1 MVALWPFL
9 IWRGFA
15 AGLDIQRATLQR
27 ATLQRGVLQRAT
39 LQRVTLQRATLQR
52 GTLQRATLQRGT
64 LQRGVLDGM
73 KACGMG
79 MRCSEGFYG
88 CSVAIFDLA

>member
-1 MVALWPFL
+1 MAVFDLAWFCCRFGHPAGYPPAVASSSS
-9 IWRGFA
+9 G
-15 AGLDIQRATLQR
+15 
-27 ATLQRGVLQRAT
+27 
-39 LQRVTLQRATLQR
+39 
-52 GTLQRATLQRGT
+52 
-64 LQRGVLDGM
+64 GVLDGM

>member
-1 MVALWPFL
+1 MAVFDLAWFCCRFGHP
-9 IWRGFA
+9 A
-15 AGLDIQRATLQR
+15 AVSSSSG
-27 ATLQRGVLQRAT
+27 
-39 LQRVTLQRATLQR
+39 
-52 GTLQRATLQRGT
+52 
-64 LQRGVLDGM
+64 GVLDDM

>member
-1 MVALWPFL
+1 MAVFDLAWFCCRFGHPA
-9 IWRGFA
+9 GYPPA
-15 AGLDIQRATLQR
+15 AASSSSGGVLLQR
-27 ATLQRGVLQRAT
+27 WRPPPA
-39 LQRVTLQRATLQR
+39 
-52 GTLQRATLQRGT
+52 
-64 LQRGVLDGM
+64 GVLDGM